1 MGAPVACA
9 NRLFERAGAAAS
21 GRGRYNSPLC
31 QRFRRS
37 HRMFESLT
45 QRLSGTIERLRG
57 RGRLTEENIRE
68 ATREVR
74 IALLEADVALPVV
87 QALIEKI
94 KVRAV
99 GQEVLK
105 SLTPG
110 QALIKVVRDELTA
123 VMGAQA
129 SDLNLNVP
137 APAII
142 LMAGLQGAGKTT
154 TVGKLAKHLKEKRKK
169 KVMVVS
175 ADVYRPAAI
184 EQLKTLAEQVGVLFF
199 PSAAEQKPVDIVRAA
214 IDDARKSFAD
224 VLIVDTAG
232 RLAIDEAM
240 MAEIKALHAAVN
252 PAETLFVVDSMT
264 GQDAANTAKAF
275 GEALPLTG
283 VVLTKTD
290 GDARGGAA
298 LSVRYVTGKP
308 IKFTGTGEKVDGLDV
323 FHPERVASR
332 ILDMGDV
339 LSLVEQVEQQVDK
352 DKAQKLAEKVAK
364 GKKFDL
370 NDMRDQLEQMQN
382 MGGIGGLMDKLP
394 GLGQVP
400 EHLKQQV
407 SQSKEVP
414 RMIAIINS
422 MTKKERRNP
431 GLLNGS
437 RRARIARGSGT
448 QPADVNKLMKQ
459 YMQMEKMMG
468 KLAGGGMKGML
479 RNMKGMLGGMGGKG
493 GLPFR

>member
-1 MGAPVACA
+1 
-9 NRLFERAGAAAS
+9 
-21 GRGRYNSPLC
+21 
-31 QRFRRS
+31 
-37 HRMFESLT
+37 
-45 QRLSGTIERLRG
+45 
-57 RGRLTEENIRE
+57 
-68 ATREVR
+68 VR

-87 QALIEKI
+87 QALVERI

-110 QALIKVVRDELTA
+110 QALIKIVRDELAT
-123 VMGAQA
+123 VMGSAA

-137 APAII
+137 APAVI

-154 TVGKLAKHLKEKRKK
+154 TVAKLAKHLKEKRRK

-184 EQLKTLAEQVGVLFF
+184 EQLRTLAQQVDVLFF
-199 PSAAEQKPVDIVRAA
+199 PSSAEQKPVDIVRAA
-214 IDDARKSFAD
+214 IEDARKSYAD

-240 MAEIKALHAAVN
+240 MDEIKALHAAARPV
-252 PAETLFVVDSMT
+252 ETLFVVDSMT
-264 GQDAANTAKAF
+264 GQDAATTAKAF
-275 GEALPLTG
+275 SEALPLTG

-298 LSVRYVTGKP
+298 LSVRYITGKP
-308 IKFTGTGEKVDGLDV
+308 IKFIGVGEKPDGLDV

-339 LSLVEQVEQQVDK
+339 LSLVEQVESQVDK

-382 MGGIGGLMDKLP
+382 MGGIGALMDKLP

-407 SQSKEVP
+407 AGNKEVP
-414 RMIAIINS
+414 RMIAIIGS

-431 GLLNGS
+431 ALLNGS
-437 RRARIARGSGT
+437 RRARIAKGSGT
-448 QPADVNKLMKQ
+448 QPSDVNKLMKQ
-459 YMQMEKMMG
+459 FTQMEKMMS
-468 KLAGGGMKGML
+468 KLGRGGMKGMM
-479 RNMKGMLGGMGGKG
+479 RGMKGMMGAMGGRGGMPP
-493 GLPFR
+493 LR

>member
-1 MGAPVACA
+1 
-9 NRLFERAGAAAS
+9 
-21 GRGRYNSPLC
+21 
-31 QRFRRS
+31 
-37 HRMFESLT
+37 MFESLT

-57 RGRLTEENIRE
+57 RGRLSEENIRE

-87 QALIEKI
+87 QALIERI

-123 VMGAQA
+123 VMGSQA

-137 APAII
+137 APAVI

-154 TVGKLAKHLKEKRKK
+154 TVGKLAKHLREKRKK

-184 EQLKTLAEQVGVLFF
+184 EQLKTLAEQTGVLFF
-199 PSAAEQKPVDIVRAA
+199 PSDAGQKPEDIVRAA
-214 IDDARKSFAD
+214 IADARKSFAE

-232 RLAIDEAM
+232 RLAIDAAM
-240 MAEIKALHAAVN
+240 MAEIKALHAAVS
-252 PAETLFVVDSMT
+252 PVETLFVVDAMT

-275 GEALPLTG
+275 SEALPLTG

-298 LSVRYVTGKP
+298 LSVRYITGKP
-308 IKFTGTGEKVDGLDV
+308 VKFVGTGEKLDGLDV
-323 FHPERVASR
+323 FHPDRVAAR

-339 LSLVEQVEQQVDK
+339 LSLVEQVEQNVDQE
-352 DKAQKLAEKVAK
+352 KAAKLAAKVAK

-382 MGGIGGLMDKLP
+382 MGGIAGLMDKLP

-400 EHLKQQV
+400 EHLKAQV

-414 RMIAIINS
+414 RMMAIIGS
-422 MTKKERRNP
+422 MTPKERRNP
-431 GLLNGS
+431 DLLNGS

-448 QPADVNKLMKQ
+448 TPADVNKLLKQ
-459 YMQMEKMMG
+459 YQQMEKMMG
-468 KLAGGGMKGML
+468 KLGRGGMKGMMRGL
-479 RNMKGMLGGMGGKG
+479 QGMMGGMGGMG
-493 GLPFR
+493 GRGGMPLR

>member
-1 MGAPVACA
+1 
-9 NRLFERAGAAAS
+9 
-21 GRGRYNSPLC
+21 
-31 QRFRRS
+31 
-37 HRMFESLT
+37 MFESLT

-87 QALIEKI
+87 QALVEKI

-123 VMGAQA
+123 VMGSTATE
-129 SDLNLNVP
+129 LNLNVP
-137 APAII
+137 APAVI

-154 TVGKLAKHLKEKRKK
+154 TTGKLAKLLKEKRKK

-184 EQLKTLAEQVGVLFF
+184 EQLKTLADQVGVLFF
-199 PSAAEQKPVDIVRAA
+199 ASDASQDPVDIVKAA
-214 IDDARKSFAD
+214 IADAKKSFVD
-224 VLIVDTAG
+224 VLLVDTAG

-252 PAETLFVVDSMT
+252 PVETLFVVDSMT

-298 LSVRYVTGKP
+298 LSVRYITGKP

-323 FHPERVASR
+323 FHPERVAGR

-352 DKAQKLAEKVAK
+352 DKAQKLAEKVAS
-364 GKKFDL
+364 GKKFNL
-370 NDMRDQLEQMQN
+370 SDMRDQLEQMEN

-394 GLGQVP
+394 GLGQIP
-400 EHLKQQV
+400 DNLKAQV
-407 SQSKEVP
+407 TQSREVP
-414 RMIAIINS
+414 RMIAFINS
-422 MTKKERRNP
+422 MTPKERRNP

-437 RRARIARGSGT
+437 RRARIARGAGV
-448 QPADVNKLMKQ
+448 QPADVNRLMKQ
-459 YMQMEKMMG
+459 YMQMEKMMS
-468 KLAGGGMKGML
+468 KMAGGGMKGMM
-479 RNMKGMLGGMGGKG
+479 RSMRGMMGSMGMKG

>member
-1 MGAPVACA
+1 
-9 NRLFERAGAAAS
+9 
-21 GRGRYNSPLC
+21 
-31 QRFRRS
+31 
-37 HRMFESLT
+37 MFESLT
-45 QRLSGTIERLRG
+45 QRLSGTMTRLRG

-87 QALIEKI
+87 QALIERI

-137 APAII
+137 APAVF

-154 TVGKLAKHLKEKRKK
+154 TVAKLAKHLKERRKK

-184 EQLKTLAEQVGVLFF
+184 EQLQTLAKQVDVLFF
-199 PSAAEQKPVDIVRAA
+199 PSSADQKPEDIVRAA
-214 IDDARKSFAD
+214 IADARRSYVD
-224 VLIVDTAG
+224 VVIVDTAG
-232 RLAIDEAM
+232 RLAIDAAM
-240 MAEIKALHAAVN
+240 MAEIKALHAAIN
-252 PAETLFVVDSMT
+252 PVETLFVVDAMT
-264 GQDAANTAKAF
+264 GQDAAVTAKAF

-283 VVLTKTD
+283 VILTKTD

-298 LSVRYVTGKP
+298 LSVRYVTGRP
-308 IKFTGTGEKVDGLDV
+308 IKFIGTSEKPDGLDV
-323 FHPERVASR
+323 FHPDRLASR

-370 NDMRDQLEQMQN
+370 NDMRDQLEQMQS
-382 MGGIGGLMDKLP
+382 MGGLSGLMDKLP
-394 GLGQVP
+394 GMGQIPDHV
-400 EHLKQQV
+400 KAQV
-407 SQSKEVP
+407 TGKEVP
-414 RMIAIINS
+414 RMVAIINS

-431 GLLNGS
+431 ALLNGS
-437 RRARIARGSGT
+437 RRARIAKGSGMG
-448 QPADVNKLMKQ
+448 PADVNKLMKQ
-459 YMQMEKMMG
+459 YQQMEKMMSKMG
-468 KLAGGGMKGML
+468 RGGMKGLM
-479 RNMKGMLGGMGGKG
+479 RGMQGMMGGRGGM
-493 GLPFR
+493 PFR

>member
-1 MGAPVACA
+1 
-9 NRLFERAGAAAS
+9 
-21 GRGRYNSPLC
+21 
-31 QRFRRS
+31 
-37 HRMFESLT
+37 MFESLT

-87 QALIEKI
+87 QALIERI

-99 GQEVLK
+99 GQDVLK

-110 QALIKVVRDELTA
+110 QALIKVVRDELTT
-123 VMGAQA
+123 VMGSAA

-137 APAII
+137 APAVI

-184 EQLKTLAEQVGVLFF
+184 EQLQTLAQQVDVLFF
-199 PSAAEQKPVDIVRAA
+199 PSDPSQKPEAIVRAA
-214 IDDARKSFAD
+214 IDDARKSYVD

-240 MAEIKALHAAVN
+240 MAEIKVLHAAVN
-252 PAETLFVVDSMT
+252 PVETLFVVDAMT
-264 GQDAANTAKAF
+264 GQDAATTAKAF
-275 GEALPLTG
+275 SEALPLTG

-298 LSVRYVTGKP
+298 LSVRYITGRP
-308 IKFTGTGEKVDGLDV
+308 IKFIGVGEKPDGLDV
-323 FHPERVASR
+323 FHPDRVASR

-394 GLGQVP
+394 GMGQIPDAV
-400 EHLKQQV
+400 KNQV
-407 SQSKEVP
+407 TGKEVP

-431 GLLNGS
+431 TLLNGS
-437 RRARIARGSGT
+437 RRARIARGAGLT
-448 QPADVNKLMKQ
+448 PADVNKLMKQ
-459 YMQMEKMMG
+459 YQQMEKMMS
-468 KLAGGGMKGML
+468 KLGSGGMKGLM
-479 RNMKGMLGGMGGKG
+479 RGMRGMMGGGMGRG
-493 GLPFR
+493 GMPFR

>member
-1 MGAPVACA
+1 
-9 NRLFERAGAAAS
+9 
-21 GRGRYNSPLC
+21 
-31 QRFRRS
+31 
-37 HRMFESLT
+37 MFESLT
-45 QRLSGTIERLRG
+45 QRLSGTMERLRG

-87 QALIEKI
+87 QALIERI

-129 SDLNLNVP
+129 TELNLNVP
-137 APAII
+137 APAVI

-154 TVGKLAKHLKEKRKK
+154 TVGKLAKLLKEKRKK

-184 EQLKTLAEQVGVLFF
+184 EQLKTLAEQVDVQFF
-199 PSAAEQKPVDIVRAA
+199 PSDSSQQPVDIVRAA
-214 IDDARKSFAD
+214 IAAAKKSFID
-224 VLIVDTAG
+224 VLLVDTAG

-240 MAEIKALHAAVN
+240 MDEIKALHAAVN
-252 PAETLFVVDSMT
+252 PVETLFVVDSMT

-298 LSVRYVTGKP
+298 LSVRYITGKP
-308 IKFTGTGEKVDGLDV
+308 IKFVGTGEKVDGLDV

-339 LSLVEQVEQQVDK
+339 LSLVEQVEGQVDK

-382 MGGIGGLMDKLP
+382 MGGISSLMDKLP

-407 SQSKEVP
+407 SQGKEVP
-414 RMIAIINS
+414 RMIAIIGS

-431 GLLNGS
+431 NLLNGS
-437 RRARIARGSGT
+437 RRARIAAGSGT
-448 QPADVNKLMKQ
+448 TPSDVNKLMKQ

-468 KLAGGGMKGML
+468 KMARGGMKGMMRGL
-479 RNMKGMLGGMGGKG
+479 QGMMGGMGRM
-493 GLPFR
+493 PFR

>member
-1 MGAPVACA
+1 
-9 NRLFERAGAAAS
+9 
-21 GRGRYNSPLC
+21 
-31 QRFRRS
+31 
-37 HRMFESLT
+37 MFESLT
-45 QRLSGTIERLRG
+45 QRLSGTIERIRG
-57 RGRLTEENIRE
+57 RGRLTESNITE
-68 ATREVR
+68 AVREVR

-87 QALIEKI
+87 QALVQRI

-99 GQEVLK
+99 GQEVMR

-110 QALIKVVRDELTA
+110 QVLVRIVRDELTA
-123 VMGAQA
+123 VMGSQA

-137 APAII
+137 APAVI

-154 TVGKLAKHLKEKRKK
+154 TVAKLAKHLKEKRKK

-184 EQLKTLAEQVGVLFF
+184 EQLQTLAGQVGVLFF
-199 PSAAEQKPVDIVRAA
+199 PSDASQKPEAIVRAA

-232 RLAIDEAM
+232 RTSIDDAM
-240 MAEIKALHAAVN
+240 MAEIKALHAAVS
-252 PAETLFVVDSMT
+252 PVETLFVVDSMT
-264 GQDAANTAKAF
+264 GQDAAVTAKHF

-298 LSVRYVTGKP
+298 LSVRYITGKP
-308 IKFTGTGEKVDGLDV
+308 IKFIGTGEKPDGLDV
-323 FHPERVASR
+323 FHPDRVASR

-339 LSLVEQVEQQVDK
+339 LSLVEQVEAQVDQ
-352 DKAQKLAEKVAK
+352 DKARKLAEKVAK

-382 MGGIGGLMDKLP
+382 MGGLSGLMDKLP
-394 GLGQVP
+394 GVGALP
-400 EHLKQQV
+400 ESVKQQV
-407 SQSKEVP
+407 TGKEVP
-414 RMIAIINS
+414 RMIAVINS

-431 GLLNGS
+431 DLLNGS
-437 RRARIARGSGT
+437 RRARVARGSGLT
-448 QPADVNKLMKQ
+448 PADVNKVLKQ
-459 YMQMEKMMG
+459 YQQMEKMMG
-468 KLAGGGMKGML
+468 KLGRGGMKGMMRGL
-479 RNMKGMLGGMGGKG
+479 SGMMGGRGGM
-493 GLPFR
+493 PPMR

>member
-1 MGAPVACA
+1 
-9 NRLFERAGAAAS
+9 
-21 GRGRYNSPLC
+21 
-31 QRFRRS
+31 
-37 HRMFESLT
+37 MFESLT

-87 QALIEKI
+87 QALIERI

-123 VMGAQA
+123 VMGSTATE
-129 SDLNLNVP
+129 LNLNVP
-137 APAII
+137 APAVI

-184 EQLKTLAEQVGVLFF
+184 EQLKTLAQQVDVLFF
-199 PSAAEQKPVDIVRAA
+199 PSSADQKPEAIVKAA
-214 IDDARKSFAD
+214 IDDAKKSYAD

-240 MAEIKALHAAVN
+240 MAEIKALHAAVT
-252 PAETLFVVDSMT
+252 PVETLFVVDSMT

-275 GEALPLTG
+275 SEALPLTG

-298 LSVRYVTGKP
+298 LSVRYITGRP
-308 IKFTGTGEKVDGLDV
+308 IKFIGTGEKVDGLDV
-323 FHPERVASR
+323 FHPDRVASR

-352 DKAQKLAEKVAK
+352 DKAAKLAEKVVK

-370 NDMRDQLEQMQN
+370 NDMKDQLEQMQN
-382 MGGIGGLMDKLP
+382 MGGLHGLMDKLP
-394 GLGQVP
+394 GMGQIPDNV
-400 EHLKQQV
+400 KNQV
-407 SQSKEVP
+407 TGKEVP
-414 RMIAIINS
+414 RLIAIINS

-431 GLLNGS
+431 DLLNGS
-437 RRARIARGSGT
+437 RRARIAKGAGLT
-448 QPADVNKLMKQ
+448 PADVNKLMKQ
-459 YMQMEKMMG
+459 YQQMEKMMS
-468 KLAGGGMKGML
+468 KLSSGGMKGLL
-479 RNMKGMLGGMGGKG
+479 RGMKGMMGGGGMGRG